1 LQSFETPGP
10 ARFVCSFD
18 ASLSGF
24 GCVVNEVTDQGL
36 APWGVIRERFPVS
49 FKFDESA
56 YQNLAEFLAIIS
68 ILLVLAEGGV
78 RECSIHIKGD
88 SKVALKWAAS
98 QKFSGADR
106 NNSASLLFTL
116 LCMRYRLQIGST
128 EWWSSEDNHLCDTL
142 SRGGDMESY
151 GPPYTESGSYYQW
164 EAGDAKSRLMS
175 RCNPQWEEDGTF
187 NSFLSLWHSF
197 QEDLNRLDVSH
208 GTPSNPPIATP
219 SSHTALPPDPSL

>member
-1 LQSFETPGP
+1 MKL
-10 ARFVCSFD
+10 
-18 ASLSGF
+18 
-24 GCVVNEVTDQGL
+24 
-36 APWGVIRERFPVS
+36 RERFPVS

-68 ILLVLAEGGV
+68 ILLVLVEGGV
-78 RECSIHIKGD
+78 KDCSIHLKGD

-116 LCMRYRLQIGST
+116 LCMRYRLQICST

-142 SRGGDMESY
+142 SRGGDMTTY
-151 GPPYTESGSYYQW
+151 GSPYTNEGSYYTW
-164 EAGDAKSRLMS
+164 AETDAKSRLLD

-187 NSFLSLWHSF
+187 DSFLGLWHSF
-197 QEDLNRLDVSH
+197 QEGLLQLDMSH
-208 GTPSNPPIATP
+208 GSPSDPP
-219 SSHTALPPDPSL
+219 LPTSTLLHST